1 MRVSEKRFLEELADR
16 IPGVKGYRE
25 KEHRRDTDKR
35 LRESMASELDRARE
49 RLVALQKGFVSA
61 GKLDIVGQADGVSR
75 KLQRAADALR
85 YASYGYSGF
94 FDQLKVREEELER
107 LYDYDSAMLANI
119 KAVRERVEVAQDL
132 PETPQALKELEAE
145 VETLIATI
153 DRRKQ
158 LFDRPDGD

>member
-1 MRVSEKRFLEELADR
+1 MRVSEKRFLEELAER

-35 LRESMASELDRARE
+35 LRETMASELDRARE
-49 RLVALQKGFVSA
+49 RLVSLQKGFVSA
-61 GKLDIVGQADGVSR
+61 GQLDIVGQADGVGR

-94 FDQLKVREEELER
+94 FDQLKIGENELER
-107 LYDYDSAMLANI
+107 LYDYDHAMLANI
-119 KAVRERVEVAQDL
+119 EAVRERVEASRGSLDPDPFKDL
-132 PETPQALKELEAE
+132 DADVDA
-145 VETLIATI
+145 LIATI
-153 DRRKQ
+153 DLRKQ